1 MDASQE
7 LVMQIVALNWGI
19 APICES
25 VKEVLEQMDPEDARK
40 KKRKYRKIKRKALRA
55 FSRQK
60 GFKLSSHYANQL
72 VIREIHE
79 EAKKMLAPKE
89 IS

>member
-19 APICES
+19 APITES
-25 VKEVLEQMDPEDARK
+25 VKDVLNQMDPEDARK
-40 KKRKYRKIKRKALRA
+40 KKRKYRKIKRRALRT
-55 FSRQK
+55 FSSK
-60 GFKLSSHYANQL
+60 GLKLSSHYANQL

-79 EAKKMLAPKE
+79 EAKKMLAPK
-89 IS
+89 SLS